1 MMEKLQV
8 STQLRDELDKV
19 IDGLDIKLDGVLKK

>member
-1 MMEKLQV
+1 MSEKLQV
-8 STQLRDELDKV
+8 SLQLRDELDKV